1 MEAASA
7 PSPASDG
14 GAIDQKTKQALD
26 ILVQKKHCFKVPE
39 KSVAPAATAVDKIAR
54 FRSLHA
60 VRRWRGFARRQ
71 KEHAVLQQRAYFFLY
86 YWLVKRSLHR
96 LRQFTEIKR
105 RERKLTLAI
114 QQTTRQR
121 VLVKSMRY
129 WRLRLRL
136 HQTLAIWRH
145 FVRQRRYQALLYGP
159 IVAAVKRNTNRWL
172 LQLAFGVWTKQH
184 TRKQAEGTL
193 ANVVDRQFYHKVCRR
208 AWATW
213 KSGVR
218 QLVELES
225 FQRNGQERRIRRV
238 WDAWSARTREKAL
251 REQQRRRAVRSR
263 YLRLLGYGFEGFR
276 AWHTRRQIA
285 LSRAETMLDAAD
297 VRLVASAFSVWDH
310 ATSQKKRRRLKRQE
324 AQGHSEA
331 RLLRRVWTSGFRCF
345 FDQQAAKKRKLLAAH
360 AHDSFRTLSSSFH
373 VWHTE
378 WQAERGREQE
388 LQAKLESYKTK
399 HARVVRART
408 LESWAELT
416 RSKAASRIVNAQ
428 IRGQAQRRLL
438 QSCLAQWV
446 TCVTVLRWQQIRR
459 ERARQHYTAVM
470 QRKCLERW
478 RQNVASRRLHRDQTR
493 SALVHWKL
501 TLQSKAFGGWVQYL
515 RSKRAKQQRIHAALE
530 FRHQQFVREGL
541 RHWMTA
547 AWHLQD
553 QREQRVT
560 RSQASHAAQIWRRV
574 AAIARHWRYLAIRRR
589 TAAQEEG
596 RGAWQVQEDAGWL
609 SERPPR
615 ERVGRLRPVVPLQ
628 DGGNGPNRRT
638 PLRLDAAGA
647 ANWSDNAS
655 PLSGFVLLPRTRPQ
669 PRRPVEMLL
678 LTQTEAAKLPPDE
691 PHARNTQ
698 ETARC
703 GFQFPRDSFVP
714 LTRCNDNRQAE
725 LAEKKLSNYPSC
737 RPLASDQAELPLPN
751 ATTKQLDVL
760 ERQLL
765 ALSDRKKEWRT
776 FQHELESLRSQ
787 VDTNPQL
794 LTKLRTME
802 KQHETRSRQWLQL
815 KERIRMLA
823 TEIQL
828 LRSALYS
835 EAA

>member
-1 MEAASA
+1 M
-7 PSPASDG
+7 PR
-14 GAIDQKTKQALD
+14 
-26 ILVQKKHCFKVPE
+26 
-39 KSVAPAATAVDKIAR
+39 PAALATATATARQGSGAVRDAILADAFFKRTLLRRQVSLSSVSVDKSAR

-71 KEHAVLQQRAYFFLY
+71 KEHSVLQQRAYFFLY
-86 YWLVKRSLHR
+86 YWLVKRSLDR

-105 RERKLTLAI
+105 RDRKLTMVI

-121 VLVKSMRY
+121 VLVKSMRC

-145 FVRQRRYQALLYGP
+145 FVRQRRYQALLYDP
-159 IVAAVKRNTNRWL
+159 IVDAVKRSTDRRL
-172 LQLAFGVWTKQH
+172 LQLAFGVWTKQR

-208 AWATW
+208 VWGTW
-213 KSGVR
+213 KNGVQ
-218 QLVELES
+218 QLAELES
-225 FQRNGQERRIRRV
+225 FQRNSQERRIRRV

-251 REQQRRRAVRSR
+251 REQQRRRAVRSC

-297 VRLVASAFSVWDH
+297 VRLIASAFLLWDH

-331 RLLRRVWTSGFRCF
+331 RLLKRVWASGFRRF
-345 FDQQAAKKRKLLAAH
+345 FDRQVAKKRKLLAAH
-360 AHDSFRTLSSSFH
+360 AHDSSRTLNSSFH
-373 VWHTE
+373 VWHTD
-378 WQAERGREQE
+378 WQAERGRDQE
-388 LQAKLESYKTK
+388 LQVKLEIYKTK
-399 HARVVRART
+399 HDRVVRART
-408 LESWAELT
+408 LGSWAELT
-416 RSKAASRIVNAQ
+416 QSKAASRIVNAQ

-446 TCVTVLRWQQIRR
+446 TCMTVLRWQQIRR
-459 ERARQHYTAVM
+459 ERAQQHYKAVM

-478 RQNVASRRLHRDQTR
+478 RQNAALRRLHRDQTR

-501 TLQSKAFGGWVQYL
+501 TMQCKAFGGWAQYL
-515 RSKRAKQQRIHAALE
+515 HSKRAKQQRIHAALE

-589 TAAQEEG
+589 TAAKEG
-596 RGAWQVQEDAGWL
+596 GGGTWQVQENTGWL
-609 SERPPR
+609 SERLPR
-615 ERVGRLRPVVPLQ
+615 EQAGRLRPVVPLQ
-628 DGGNGPNRRT
+628 DGGNGPNRRK
-638 PLRLDAAGA
+638 PLHLDAAGT

-678 LTQTEAAKLPPDE
+678 LTQTEAVKLPPGE
-691 PHARNTQ
+691 PHARNTH
-698 ETARC
+698 ETVRC
-703 GFQFPRDSFVP
+703 GFQFPSDPFAP
-714 LTRCNDNRQAE
+714 LTRRNDNHQAE
-725 LAEKKLSNYPSC
+725 IAEKKLSNCPSC

-751 ATTKQLDVL
+751 ATTKQLDAM

-765 ALSDRKKEWRT
+765 ALSDRKKEWQA

-787 VDTNPQL
+787 LGTNPQL
-794 LTKLRTME
+794 LAKLRTME